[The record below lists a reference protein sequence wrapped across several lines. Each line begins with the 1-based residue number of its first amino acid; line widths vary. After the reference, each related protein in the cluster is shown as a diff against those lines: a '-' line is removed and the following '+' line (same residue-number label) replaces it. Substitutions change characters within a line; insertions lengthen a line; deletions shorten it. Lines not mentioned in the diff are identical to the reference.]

1 MARRI
6 TNEGKWGTT
15 TNDPTVANI
24 TEVLTTVNTDNYP
37 ATISGQ
43 MDRIGDAHEIIQ
55 AKAYEMKLNV
65 QANQGDSKSTSAVR
79 LQKDGNHKIMDTA
92 SAINSINV
100 QPFLLKAGNNYISTD
115 SITLDSTTLTSGIE
129 YKIPVG
135 YNTTELT
142 IELPS
147 LVGNATVNQVLSGK
161 TFYNDSYTK
170 QTGTMPNRGNE
181 GGSVGLNGT
190 YTISEGYH
198 DGTGIVT
205 GPVVDIQD
213 VTSLSSK
220 NGGLAVNSNN
230 ATATIEISRYKD
242 PDGSTG
248 NIARSVTIPRGYYSQ
263 DITLTPTFK
272 DNSGNIENIL
282 NYADLSVSGVL
293 TFTNN
298 NKIFYPQEDNGVD
311 YYGNVT
317 IPKAIIN
324 SQANGTSKVTSS
336 GWVNEND
343 IYGNAYGGYSE
354 YTSHTLTARDNNKF
368 GTSTTISSG
377 NITTLTKQ
385 YYTDVITKGHTDGE
399 TKYLKVQDCAFS
411 LDATVDG
418 DTIYQPTITKNSAT
432 NVASGDANI
441 TKPSSGYYVAV
452 SSQANTRSV
461 KAIASIM
468 TDLPGW
474 KSDSDDTTY
483 ECNFTAGAS
492 ASKTTYISINAS
504 TITANITGTTK
515 VTPTIIADP
524 NIEQSPAGASPI
536 SNAEVSTTSPDSG
549 YYFKV
554 ITEAISNNITPI
566 WSATAGY
573 TPETSGSGTAIAVGA
588 NASESHYIKIPAAT
602 LRAVTATKNQS
613 SNKLEFSGGKS
624 VSNGYVTTSTA
635 QNLPTNINGW
645 NGSTATSATSGTN
658 QVYSNTIT
666 ARDQDLYIKQ
676 GVYLT
681 KDIKIN
687 KVSAGIGKITSA
699 NSIQNIQYI
708 PGTNKASVTYTP
720 SNDADTANN
729 PTYFSSVEVDVTD
742 IVKALMAI

>member
-1 MARRI
+1 MARQI
-6 TNEGKWGTT
+6 TNEGKWAADNSVLTADKINT
-15 TNDPTVANI
+15 
-24 TEVLTTVNTDNYP
+24 VLTTINTDNYP
-37 ATISGQ
+37 ETISGQ
-43 MDRIGDAHEIIQ
+43 IDRIGDAHEIIQ
-55 AKAYEMKLNV
+55 AKAYEMKLNI

-79 LQKDGNHKIMDTA
+79 LEKNGNHKIMDTA

-100 QPFLLKAGNNYISTD
+100 QPFLLKTGNNYISAD

-129 YKIPVG
+129 YKIPIG

-147 LVGNATVNQVLSGK
+147 LVGNATANWVLSGK

-170 QTGTMPNRGNE
+170 QTGTMTDHNGNVPGVGVSSYIKDGKNCLRTRIAQPGYYDSNDYITTDRSWYTGEQSIYLNITKTTINNNDTYICTSGSLPEGYYKNATIKYDISEAIDSKGEVFNIYDSPTSEVELTNQIGIIPVPTGYDYQTNRSYSIINAIGE
-181 GGSVGLNGT
+181 ELDNGT
-190 YTISEGYH
+190 FKVTTAGWTPIGVY
-198 DGTGIVT
+198 GTGF
-205 GPVVDIQD
+205 GDY
-213 VTSLSSK
+213 LEK
-220 NGGLAVNSNN
+220 
-230 ATATIEISRYKD
+230 
-242 PDGSTG
+242 ST
-248 NIARSVTIPRGYYSQ
+248 
-263 DITLTPTFK
+263 
-272 DNSGNIENIL
+272 
-282 NYADLSVSGVL
+282 
-293 TFTNN
+293 
-298 NKIFYPQEDNGVD
+298 
-311 YYGNVT
+311 
-317 IPKAIIN
+317 
-324 SQANGTSKVTSS
+324 
-336 GWVNEND
+336 
-343 IYGNAYGGYSE
+343 
-354 YTSHTLTARDNNKF
+354 HTLTARDNNKF
-368 GTSTTISSG
+368 GTSTTISAG

-418 DTIYQPTITKNSAT
+418 DIIYQPTITKNSET
-432 NVASGDANI
+432 NVASSSAVT

-452 SSQANTRSV
+452 KSSANTNSA

-474 KSDSDDTTY
+474 KSDADDTTY
-483 ECNFTAGAS
+483 ECNFYIKTS
-492 ASKTTYISINAS
+492 ASETTYIPINAT

-536 SNAEVSTTSPDSG
+536 SNAEVSTTPPNSG

-554 ITEAISNNITPI
+554 ITEAISNNITPT
-566 WSATAGY
+566 WSSTAGY

-588 NASESHYIKIPAAT
+588 NASESHYVKIPAAT
-602 LRAVTATKNQS
+602 LRTVTATNNQS

-699 NSIQNIQYI
+699 NSIKDITYVSTI
-708 PGTNKASVTYTP
+708 DKASATYRP
-720 SNDADTANN
+720 NNDADTTNN

>member
-1 MARRI
+1 MARQI
-6 TNEGKWGTT
+6 TNEGKLVTNNKYPTAQDITT
-15 TNDPTVANI
+15 I
-24 TEVLTTVNTDNYP
+24 LTSVETNYP

-43 MDRIGDAHEIIQ
+43 IDRIGDAHEIIQ
-55 AKAYEMKLNV
+55 AKAYEMKLNI
-65 QANQGDSKSTSAVR
+65 QAKQGDSNSKSTSAIR
-79 LQKDGNHKIMDTA
+79 LEKNGDHQIMDTA

-100 QPFLLKAGNNYISTD
+100 QQFLLKAGNNYVST
-115 SITLDSTTLTSGIE
+115 DSTTLTSGIE

-142 IELPS
+142 IGLPS
-147 LVGNATVNQVLSGK
+147 LVGNATANQVLSGK

-170 QTGTMPNRGNE
+170 QTGTMTDHNGNVIGGGVSSYIKDGKNYLRTKIAQSGYYDSNDYITTDRSWYTGEQSINLNIKKTTINNNDTYVCTSGSLPE
-181 GGSVGLNGT
+181 GYYKNAT
-190 YTISEGYH
+190 IKYDISEAIDSEGKVFNIYDSPKSEVTLIHQTGTILVPTGY
-198 DGTGIVT
+198 DYQTNRNYY
-205 GPVVDIQD
+205 IQ
-213 VTSLSSK
+213 
-220 NGGLAVNSNN
+220 N
-230 ATATIEISRYKD
+230 
-242 PDGSTG
+242 
-248 NIARSVTIPRGYYSQ
+248 
-263 DITLTPTFK
+263 
-272 DNSGNIENIL
+272 
-282 NYADLSVSGVL
+282 
-293 TFTNN
+293 
-298 NKIFYPQEDNGVD
+298 
-311 YYGNVT
+311 
-317 IPKAIIN
+317 
-324 SQANGTSKVTSS
+324 
-336 GWVNEND
+336 
-343 IYGNAYGGYSE
+343 
-354 YTSHTLTARDNNKF
+354 
-368 GTSTTISSG
+368 
-377 NITTLTKQ
+377 
-385 YYTDVITKGHTDGE
+385 
-399 TKYLKVQDCAFS
+399 CAFS
-411 LDATVDG
+411 LDAFVDR
-418 DTIYQPTITKNSAT
+418 DIKYQPTIAKNPET
-432 NVASGDANI
+432 NVASGDANT

-452 SSQANTRSV
+452 KSSANTNSA

-474 KSDSDDTTY
+474 KSDADDTTY
-483 ECNFTAGAS
+483 ECNFSVETI
-492 ASKTTYISINAS
+492 ASKTTYIPINAS
-504 TITANITGTTK
+504 TITTNITGTTK

-524 NIEQSPAGASPI
+524 NIEQRPAGAYPI
-536 SNAEVSTTSPDSG
+536 DSAEISTTPPDSG
-549 YYFKV
+549 YYFRV
-554 ITEAISNNITPI
+554 ITEAISNNITPT

-588 NASESHYIKIPAAT
+588 NASESHYVKIPAAT

-624 VSNGYVTTSTA
+624 VSDGYVTTSTA

-645 NGSTATSATSGTN
+645 NGSTTTSATSGTN

-708 PGTNKASVTYTP
+708 SGTNKASVTYTP

>member
-1 MARRI
+1 MARQI
-6 TNEGKWGTT
+6 TNEGKLVTNNKYPTAQDITT
-15 TNDPTVANI
+15 IITSVKTNY
-24 TEVLTTVNTDNYP
+24 TE
-37 ATISGQ
+37 TISGQ
-43 MDRIGDAHEIIQ
+43 IDRIGDAHEIMQ

-79 LQKDGNHKIMDTA
+79 LQKDGSHQIMDTA

-100 QPFLLKAGNNYISTD
+100 QPFLLKAGNNYVS
-115 SITLDSTTLTSGIE
+115 SDSTTLTSGIE

-198 DGTGIVT
+198 DGTGVVT

-230 ATATIEISRYKD
+230 ATATIEISRYKN

-293 TFTNN
+293 DFTNN

-317 IPKAIIN
+317 ISKAIIN

-343 IYGNAYGGYSE
+343 IYGNAYGGYPE

-399 TKYLKVQDCAFS
+399 TKYLKVQDCSFS
-411 LDATVDG
+411 LTTTING
-418 DTIYQPTITKNSAT
+418 NTIYQPTITKNSET
-432 NVASGDANI
+432 NVASSSAI
-441 TKPSSGYYVAV
+441 TTKPSSGYYVAV
-452 SSQANTRSV
+452 ESSANTNSA
-461 KAIASIM
+461 KAIASIN
-468 TDLPGW
+468 THTPGW
-474 KSDSDDTTY
+474 KSVDNDTTF
-483 ECNFTAGAS
+483 EKNFTIKTN
-492 ASKTTYISINAS
+492 ASKTTYIPINAS

-515 VTPTIIADP
+515 VTPTIIEDP
-524 NIEQSPAGASPI
+524 NIEQKPVGASPI
-536 SNAEVSTTSPDSG
+536 SDAKVSTTPPDSG

-602 LRAVTATKNQS
+602 LRSVTATKNQS

-624 VSNGYVTTSTA
+624 VSDGYVTTSTA
-635 QNLPTNINGW
+635 QNLPANINGW
-645 NGSTATSATSGTN
+645 NGSIATSATSGTN

-666 ARDQDLYIKQ
+666 ANNQDLYIKQ

-687 KVSAGIGKITSA
+687 KVNAGIGKITSA

-708 PGTNKASVTYTP
+708 PGTNKASATYKP
-720 SNDADTANN
+720 NNDADTANN

>member
-15 TNDPTVANI
+15 TNNPTAANI

-65 QANQGDSKSTSAVR
+65 QANQGDKKPASAVR
-79 LQKDGNHKIMDTA
+79 LEKNGDHQIMDTA

-100 QPFLLKAGNNYISTD
+100 QQFLLKAGNDYVSA
-115 SITLDSTTLTSGIE
+115 DSTTLKSGIH
-129 YKIPVG
+129 YTVPVG

-142 IELPS
+142 IGLPS
-147 LVGNATVNQVLSGK
+147 LVGNATANQVLSGK

-170 QTGTMPNRGNE
+170 QTGTMTDHNGNVIGGGVSSYIKDGKNYLRTKIAQSGYYDSNDYITTDRSWYTGEQSINLNIKKTTINNNDTYVCTSGSLPE
-181 GGSVGLNGT
+181 GYYKNAT
-190 YTISEGYH
+190 IKYDISEAIDSEGKVFNIYDSPKSEVTLIHQTGTILVPTGY
-198 DGTGIVT
+198 DYQTNRNYY
-205 GPVVDIQD
+205 IQ
-213 VTSLSSK
+213 
-220 NGGLAVNSNN
+220 N
-230 ATATIEISRYKD
+230 
-242 PDGSTG
+242 
-248 NIARSVTIPRGYYSQ
+248 
-263 DITLTPTFK
+263 
-272 DNSGNIENIL
+272 
-282 NYADLSVSGVL
+282 
-293 TFTNN
+293 
-298 NKIFYPQEDNGVD
+298 
-311 YYGNVT
+311 
-317 IPKAIIN
+317 
-324 SQANGTSKVTSS
+324 
-336 GWVNEND
+336 
-343 IYGNAYGGYSE
+343 
-354 YTSHTLTARDNNKF
+354 
-368 GTSTTISSG
+368 
-377 NITTLTKQ
+377 
-385 YYTDVITKGHTDGE
+385 
-399 TKYLKVQDCAFS
+399 CAFS
-411 LDATVDG
+411 LDAFVDR
-418 DTIYQPTITKNSAT
+418 DIKYQPTIAKNSAT
-432 NVASGDANI
+432 NVASGDANT

-452 SSQANTRSV
+452 KSSANTNS
-461 KAIASIM
+461 AIASIM

-474 KSDSDDTTY
+474 KSDADDTTY
-483 ECNFTAGAS
+483 ECNFSVETIAS
-492 ASKTTYISINAS
+492 ETTYIPINAS

-524 NIEQSPAGASPI
+524 NIEQRPAGAYPI
-536 SNAEVSTTSPDSG
+536 DSAEISTTPPDSG
-549 YYFKV
+549 YYFRV
-554 ITEAISNNITPI
+554 ITEAISNNITPT
-566 WSATAGY
+566 WSSTAGY

-588 NASESHYIKIPAAT
+588 NASESHYVKIPAAT

-624 VSNGYVTTSTA
+624 VSDGYVTTRTA

-699 NSIQNIQYI
+699 NSIKDITYVSTI
-708 PGTNKASVTYTP
+708 DKASATYRPNT
-720 SNDADTANN
+720 DADTTNN

>member
-24 TEVLTTVNTDNYP
+24 TQVLTTVNTDNYP

-65 QANQGDSKSTSAVR
+65 QANQGDKKPASAVR
-79 LQKDGNHKIMDTA
+79 LEKNGDHQIMDTA

-100 QPFLLKAGNNYISTD
+100 QQFLLKAGNNYVST
-115 SITLDSTTLTSGIE
+115 DSTTLTSGIE

-142 IELPS
+142 IGLPS
-147 LVGNATVNQVLSGK
+147 LVGNAAANQVLSGK

-198 DGTGIVT
+198 DGTGVVN

-213 VTSLSSK
+213 VTSLSST

-282 NYADLSVSGVL
+282 NYADLSVSGIL

-311 YYGNVT
+311 YYGNIT

-343 IYGNAYGGYSE
+343 IYGNAYGGYPE
-354 YTSHTLTARDNNKF
+354 QASHTLTARANNKF
-368 GTSTTISSG
+368 GTSTTITPG
-377 NITTLTKQ
+377 NITTLTSQ

-411 LDATVDG
+411 LDATIDKNI
-418 DTIYQPTITKNSAT
+418 IYQPTITKNSET
-432 NVASGDANI
+432 NVASSSAVT

-452 SSQANTRSV
+452 KSSANTNSA
-461 KAIASIM
+461 KAIASIR

-474 KSDSDDTTY
+474 KSDADDTTY
-483 ECNFTAGAS
+483 ECNFSVETI
-492 ASKTTYISINAS
+492 ASKTTYIPINAS

-536 SNAEVSTTSPDSG
+536 SSAEVSTTPPNSG

-554 ITEAISNNITPI
+554 ITEAISNNITPT

-573 TPETSGSGTAIAVGA
+573 TPGTSGSGTAIAVGA
-588 NASESHYIKIPAAT
+588 NASESHYVKIPAAT

-624 VSNGYVTTSTA
+624 VSDGYVTTRTA

-666 ARDQDLYIKQ
+666 ASDQDLYIKQ

-699 NSIQNIQYI
+699 NSIKDITYVSSI
-708 PGTNKASVTYTP
+708 NKASATYRP
-720 SNDADTANN
+720 NNDADTTNN